1 MSDTITSDR
10 ERADTIGD
18 DHDKQAGGHGIQ
30 RSTGTPG
37 ANPPSRRKRLLAL
50 LGLAVASAGAVYGAY
65 YYSYARF
72 YESTDD
78 AYVSGNLGQLT

>member
-50 LGLAVASAGAVYGAY
+50 LGLAVASRPVPRARTLRAVA
-65 YYSYARF
+65 SAC
-72 YESTDD
+72 SHCL
-78 AYVSGNLGQLT
+78 ASP